1 MLSKPK
7 SVIPAEAGI
16 QCFNYLD
23 ADLATPA
30 KRESKACRARRCDE
44 LNQCFPSHYFR

>member
-23 ADLATPA
+23 TGL
-30 KRESKACRARRCDE
+30 RRCDE
-44 LNQCFPSHYFR
+44 LNQCFPSDMQPNLRIPKNESRN